1 MSASPPTSP
10 SGPDCSQ
17 TGTPTDPTET
27 PPDYEAQLP
36 SKDSREEALYA
47 RFRAL
52 GIAWSTHAHAPVF
65 TVEEAQNLRGTL
77 PGMHTKNLFL
87 KDKSGGLWL
96 VVAREELRIDLN
108 ALSKALGAPRFSFG
122 KPELM
127 VEVLGIAP
135 GAVTP
140 FALMNDRVNAGA
152 ARVSAVFDKGI
163 LEAAILNFHPLRN
176 DKTTAISPS
185 DLLKFAADTGHIPRL
200 LDLPEREG

>member
-1 MSASPPTSP
+1 MVASPPVSS
-10 SGPDCSQ
+10 SGPGRSPE
-17 TGTPTDPTET
+17 GLSSDPTET
-27 PPDYEAQLP
+27 PPDYEALLP
-36 SKDSREEALYA
+36 SKEAREEALYA

-52 GIAWSTHAHAPVF
+52 HIAWTTHAHAPVF

-87 KDKSGGLWL
+87 KDKAGGLWL

-127 VEVLGIAP
+127 AGVLGIAP

-140 FALMNDRVNAGA
+140 FALMNDKIRDGG
-152 ARVSAVFDKGI
+152 ARVSAVFDEGMM
-163 LEAAILNFHPLRN
+163 EAEILNFHPLRN